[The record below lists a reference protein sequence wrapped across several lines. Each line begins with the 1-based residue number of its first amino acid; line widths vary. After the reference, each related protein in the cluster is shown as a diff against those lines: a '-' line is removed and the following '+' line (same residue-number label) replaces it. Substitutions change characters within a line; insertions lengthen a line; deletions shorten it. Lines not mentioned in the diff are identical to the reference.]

1 MHFRAARNLVRKIS
15 SSSSLKVLQDFLTIY
30 EFIHDTE
37 WPNKFWKKILKKVQ
51 KIVKVCLHS
60 DLPSIWRKNQNSEFS
75 LQKFPSKTCWVTLY
89 VLYSRG
95 FLSSICDLGPLWQ
108 KKNRPFHLPDKSA
121 KNGWKRGGVI
131 DTRGSNA
138 PNNCWMCCVL
148 CQNRRTPFQKSLPY
162 QVTALKPQ

>member
-1 MHFRAARNLVRKIS
+1 MNSFMIQSDPTSFGKKSSKKSKKSWKFVYIQIFLQFDEKI
-15 SSSSLKVLQDFLTIY
+15 K
-30 EFIHDTE
+30 
-37 WPNKFWKKILKKVQ
+37 
-51 KIVKVCLHS
+51 
-60 DLPSIWRKNQNSEFS
+60 NSEFS

-108 KKNRPFHLPDKSA
+108 KNRPFHLPDKSA